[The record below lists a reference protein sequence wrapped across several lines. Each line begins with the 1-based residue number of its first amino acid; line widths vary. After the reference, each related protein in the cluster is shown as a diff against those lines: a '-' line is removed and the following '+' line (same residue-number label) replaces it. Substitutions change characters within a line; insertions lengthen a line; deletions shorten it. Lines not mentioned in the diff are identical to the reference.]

1 MTVLLASPIVLSCLV
16 LAAHFLR
23 GGHAAFVAIC
33 LALPLLF
40 LVRRPW
46 AGWTITVVL
55 GLGSL
60 EWLVTLIQIAQQ
72 RMAMGEPWLRMAA
85 ILGTVTL
92 ITGASALLPRTRRLA
107 GHFAPHATKAE
118 GSRSTTK
125 ASP

>member
-23 GGHAAFVAIC
+23 GGQAAFVAIC
-33 LALPLLF
+33 LAIPLLF
-40 LVRRPW
+40 MVRRPW
-46 AGWTITVVL
+46 AGWAITTLL
-55 GLGSL
+55 GLGCL
-60 EWLVTLIQIAQQ
+60 EWLATLVQIAQV

-107 GHFAPHATKAE
+107 GHFAPHGIRAE
-118 GSRSTTK
+118 GSRSTPK